1 MIEFFKEEQLSMA
14 KAQRKKVLLKYLLTL
29 GVYLIYATCMML
41 WYWTLPY
48 MHPQIKVIKWIL
60 YSTSVLYMIFSYVY
74 LSIAYG
80 RVHRYYKL
88 CDKVLYDRKETYVG
102 EFLRYDESMDQK
114 DGVDCKSLIFK
125 EWNKYK
131 KVYFERKVLV
141 PYEMDFPQI
150 EQNATI
156 RYVVQGNV
164 LVRYEYI
171 DVKGE
176 QQ

>member
-1 MIEFFKEEQLSMA
+1 
-14 KAQRKKVLLKYLLTL
+14 
-29 GVYLIYATCMML
+29 
-41 WYWTLPY
+41 
-48 MHPQIKVIKWIL
+48 
-60 YSTSVLYMIFSYVY
+60 MIFSYVY

-88 CDKVLYDRKETYVG
+88 CDKVFYDRKETYVG

-176 QQ
+176 QQWEQ